1 MLDRAF
7 KLVLSWGSGI
17 VLLALLAIFV
27 VAAPTTFA
35 TPDNFKNILAQ
46 SAPGALVAFGETL
59 TLIIGEF
66 DISVGYVASL
76 SGVLFTGFM
85 VNQHQPVGEAVVL
98 TLAVAATLGLLSGFI
113 VTRLGVNA
121 LVATLGVGIIALGL
135 NYLYGGG
142 GTIAGQTPAIVSQI
156 GFGRSFGIPNTVF
169 IWLVLAVV
177 LWLFSEG
184 TVTGIH
190 SRAVG
195 GNQQSARLASIHVR
209 RLKTLAFVLSALLA
223 ASGGMLLSAQLGSGE
238 PTAGDGYLLDAF
250 AAGFLGSGFYR
261 AGEFSIPGTVMGV
274 LILQVGYTGLAVVGQ
289 PTALRYLFEGGILIF
304 ALALSSVVR
313 RVRTGR

>member
-1 MLDRAF
+1 MSDRAF

-17 VLLALLAIFV
+17 VLVALVGAFV
-27 VAAPTTFA
+27 IAAPTTFA
-35 TPDNFKNILAQ
+35 TPDNARNILSQA
-46 SAPGALVAFGETL
+46 APGALVAFGETIA
-59 TLIIGEF
+59 LIVGEF

-76 SGVLFTGFM
+76 CGVLFTGFM
-85 VNQHQPVGEAVVL
+85 VNQHFGFTEAVLL
-98 TLAVAATLGLLSGFI
+98 TLAVAGSLGLISGLV

-121 LVATLGVGIIALGL
+121 LVGTLGVGIMALGL

-142 GTIAGQTPAIVSQI
+142 ATIAGPTPNIVSQI
-156 GFGRSFGIPNTVF
+156 GYGRSFGIPNVVL
-169 IWLVLAVV
+169 IWLALAVV

-195 GNQQSARLASIHVR
+195 GNQQSARLASIKVR
-209 RLKTLAFVLSALLA
+209 QLKTLAFVMSALLA
-223 ASGGMLLSAQLGSGE
+223 ACGGMLISAQLGSGE

-261 AGEFSIPGTVMGV
+261 AGEFSIPGTVVGV
-274 LILQVGYTGLAVVGQ
+274 LILQVGYTGLAVLGQ
-289 PTALRYLFEGGILIF
+289 PTALRYLFEGLILIF

-313 RVRTGR
+313 RMRASR